1 MLVLALACGGGAG
14 NVTSSPSTPLVYTD
28 PTDTTSWRL
37 THDPASTPAHLILD
51 LMAPS
56 GASGQGVTLILTTD
70 ASKATWHAFSSGG
83 YLQGLVFSS
92 PLVDVASVQ
101 GSALRI
107 VAAKEPGAPVTYGSA
122 PVLQVGLD
130 SVAGAAAGNVTLSAT
145 DGGHLGAAA
154 PAVPIPVQVGS
165 LVTQ

>member
-1 MLVLALACGGGAG
+1 MLALACGGGADKVSG
-14 NVTSSPSTPLVYTD
+14 VESPSPSPSSPTALVYTN
-28 PTDTTSWRL
+28 PTDSTAWRL
-37 THDPASTPAHLILD
+37 THDSASTPAHLILD

-70 ASKATWHAFSSGG
+70 ASKAAWHAFSSGS

-107 VAAKEPGAPVTYGSA
+107 VAAQAPGTPVISA
-122 PVLQVGLD
+122 VTARARQRLAQNLRSCTRRGCSRGGVLGECP
-130 SVAGAAAGNVTLSAT
+130 
-145 DGGHLGAAA
+145 
-154 PAVPIPVQVGS
+154 PA
-165 LVTQ
+165 